1 MKLFAEEEIQIFAHR
16 GVSQDAPEN
25 TTTAYKKAIELG
37 VGIEADVR
45 VSKDAH
51 PVCLHD
57 AMLSRIANR
66 RGLVRYCTLAELKQL
81 DIGSWFGEDFAQER
95 ILTLTE
101 LFQLAK
107 DKTCLAIE
115 IKYMGTEELIARAVE
130 ETDMFE
136 GVLVFDTVDAYEFPQ
151 RMKAY
156 NPKIQTATCCIC
168 EEDYISLK
176 DSGFQDVNIIW
187 GWIYSGWL
195 TRDIVLDIKQNG
207 LKVVA
212 TIVNAEADMAK
223 YVDLKVDGICTDRP
237 KKLLNLIGNR
247 KLS

>member
-1 MKLFAEEEIQIFAHR
+1 MQLFAPEEIQLFAHR
-16 GVSQDAPEN
+16 GASQSVPEN
-25 TTTAYKKAIELG
+25 TMAAYKKAIELG

-45 VSKDAH
+45 VSKDGH
-51 PVCLHD
+51 PICLHD
-57 AMLSRIANR
+57 AMLSRITNR

-81 DIGSWFGEDFAQER
+81 DIGSWFSKDCAPER

-101 LFQLAK
+101 LLQLAK
-107 DKTCLAIE
+107 DRTCLAIE
-115 IKYMGTEELIARAVE
+115 MKFTGAEELIARAVE

-136 GVLVFDTVDAYEFPQ
+136 SVLVFDTVDAYEFPR
-151 RMKAY
+151 RMKAC
-156 NPKIQTATCCIC
+156 NPKIQTATCCTC
-168 EEDYISLK
+168 EEDYKSLK
-176 DSGFQDVNIIW
+176 NSGFQDVNIIW

-212 TIVNAEADMAK
+212 TTVNAEADMTK
-223 YVDLKVDGICTDRP
+223 YFDLRVDGICTDRP
-237 KKLLNLIGNR
+237 EKLLELIRNG